1 MVIVMKTDASLKAIS
16 EVLGKVNNLGLKPYI
31 SKGKERTIIGL
42 VGRVQIEAD
51 EFEKMSGVEKVI
63 RILSPYKLASREIK
77 GENTVIKING
87 KLEIGDRR
95 LALMA
100 GPCAVESRQ
109 QILETAIAL
118 KEMGVKILR
127 GGAYKPRSSPYSF
140 QGLKEKGLEYLDE
153 AKKLTGMA
161 VVTEVLSPEDVEV
174 VAQVADIL
182 QVGARNM
189 QNFPLLEKIGRTDK
203 PVLLKRGMVATI
215 EELLMSAEY
224 ILSSG
229 NPRVMLC
236 ERGIRTFEK
245 YTRNTFDIS
254 AVPLLKKLSH
264 LPVIADPSHGTGVRD
279 LVAPVAK
286 AAVAAGADG
295 LIIEVHPKPE
305 EAMSD
310 GFQSLNLEEFR
321 ALMNEIRALAPF
333 LGRET

>member
-42 VGRVQIEAD
+42 VGRVQVEPD
-51 EFEKMSGVEKVI
+51 EFEKMSGVEKVV

-77 GENTVIKING
+77 SENTVIKING
-87 KLEIGDRR
+87 KFEIGDRQ

-100 GPCAVESRQ
+100 GPCAVESRE
-109 QILETAIAL
+109 QIVETAMAL
-118 KEMGVKILR
+118 KEMGIKILR

-140 QGLKEKGLEYLDE
+140 QGLKEKGLEYLAE
-153 AKKLTGMA
+153 ARKLTGMA
-161 VVTEVLSPEDVEV
+161 VVTEVLAPEDVEA

-224 ILSSG
+224 ILSGG

-264 LPVIADPSHGTGVRD
+264 LPVIADPSHGTGVRE

-310 GFQSLNLEEFR
+310 GFQSLNLKEFR
-321 ALMNEIRALAPF
+321 ALVNEIRSLAS
-333 LGRET
+333 LVGREI

>member
-161 VVTEVLSPEDVEV
+161 VVTEVLSPEDVEA

-321 ALMNEIRALAPF
+321 VLMNEIRALAPF